1 MTRKP
6 GKGYIWYV
14 KKKVTKPKGNDKLRF
29 KKSTY
34 KNSNIVVK
42 GGQKTWIKFTNK
54 YKNGQ
59 IKWENHN
66 KRNEKNVQHN
76 SLLGILKLKQKMF

>member
-1 MTRKP
+1 MS
-6 GKGYIWYV
+6 

-42 GGQKTWIKFTNK
+42 DGQKTWTKFLINIKMGKLNEK
-54 YKNGQ
+54 IIHDKS
-59 IKWENHN
+59 
-66 KRNEKNVQHN
+66 NEKNVQHN